1 VILFGGSCSASDYAT
16 YQELEI
22 SGIKLLFRYDQCY
35 RFIDIPATFL
45 PIIRRRALRLRP
57 NIFLISSL
65 LLTPAFFWLSPSI
78 IQCCVSYGPE
88 TMTQTAGLASLT
100 VIIVALIVI
109 WTWLVAGNRV
119 AWVIIAVIVWVWA
132 FPIMMLPLVTH
143 KGALSLSDLSDWV
156 ASAWHGDHL
165 SRIALANSVL
175 FLLMLV
181 GLILPVRAL
190 FRIRKPA

>member
-1 VILFGGSCSASDYAT
+1 MRV
-16 YQELEI
+16 
-22 SGIKLLFRYDQCY
+22 
-35 RFIDIPATFL
+35 
-45 PIIRRRALRLRP
+45 RP

-65 LLTPAFFWLSPSI
+65 LLTPAFFWLLPSI
-78 IQCCVSYGPE
+78 IQCVRYTGTE
-88 TMTQTAGLASLT
+88 TMTRTAGLASLT

-143 KGALSLSDLSDWV
+143 VVALSLSDLSGWV
-156 ASAWHGDHL
+156 VSAWHGDHL
-165 SRIALANSVL
+165 SRIALVNTVL

-190 FRIRKPA
+190 LRSGNRNGSVAGP

>member
-1 VILFGGSCSASDYAT
+1 
-16 YQELEI
+16 
-22 SGIKLLFRYDQCY
+22 
-35 RFIDIPATFL
+35 
-45 PIIRRRALRLRP
+45 
-57 NIFLISSL
+57 
-65 LLTPAFFWLSPSI
+65 
-78 IQCCVSYGPE
+78 
-88 TMTQTAGLASLT
+88 MTQTAGLASLT

-143 KGALSLSDLSDWV
+143 TVALSLSDLSDSV

-165 SRIALANSVL
+165 SRIALVNTVL

-190 FRIRKPA
+190 LRIGKPQ

>member
-1 VILFGGSCSASDYAT
+1 MCLSTC
-16 YQELEI
+16 
-22 SGIKLLFRYDQCY
+22 
-35 RFIDIPATFL
+35 PATFV
-45 PIIRRRALRLRP
+45 PTIRGRALRIRP
-57 NIFLISSL
+57 NIFLASSL
-65 LLTPAFFWLSPSI
+65 LLTPAFFWLLPSF
-78 IQCCVSYGPE
+78 IQCCVSYTRTE

-143 KGALSLSDLSDWV
+143 IVALSLSDLSDSV
-156 ASAWHGDHL
+156 AAAWHGDHL
-165 SRIALANSVL
+165 TRIALGNTVL

-190 FRIRKPA
+190 FRIRKSV

>member
-1 VILFGGSCSASDYAT
+1 VR
-16 YQELEI
+16 I
-22 SGIKLLFRYDQCY
+22 SR
-35 RFIDIPATFL
+35 
-45 PIIRRRALRLRP
+45 
-57 NIFLISSL
+57 NIFLVSSL
-65 LLTPAFFWLSPSI
+65 LLTPAFLWLLPSF
-78 IQCCVSYGPE
+78 IQCCVSYTGTE

-109 WTWLVAGNRV
+109 WTWLAAGNRV

-143 KGALSLSDLSDWV
+143 IVGLSLSDLSDWV
-156 ASAWHGDHL
+156 AAAWHGDHL
-165 SRIALANSVL
+165 SRVALGNTVL

-190 FRIRKPA
+190 LRIGKPQ